1 MHSFSEPNVLLEK
14 ELMEENLSF
23 GTVEKILARDRY
35 EKMKGSGL
43 HL

>member
-1 MHSFSEPNVLLEK
+1 MQSFSEPNVLLEK

-23 GTVEKILARDRY
+23 WTAGKILAGDRK
-35 EKMKGSGL
+35 KMKGFGL